1 MFSYLYYT
9 LFFFYVSLYC
19 MGQQCVFFSNV
30 SRRGKDKKK
39 WISCYLVYFDVF
51 SSWCTYWAHIVVF
64 ICYSNVLA
72 RLIIPSFCF
81 IFTKFVIF
89 VIHFFLVFVISSFAS
104 ICYYFFYSF
113 VIPSFCIIWLSKFS
127 CTFQSPC
134 ACSQMTENNT
144 RRQRRSSS
152 PCDKVKL
159 ARDGLG
165 PHNWLGNLGEWR
177 P

>member
-1 MFSYLYYT
+1 MYRDEGNITCVYVQLSSFHSI
-9 LFFFYVSLYC
+9 FFFYVSLYC

-104 ICYYFFYSF
+104 ICYSNF
-113 VIPSFCIIWLSKFS
+113 VLFICNSKFLHYLIVQIFLYFS
-127 CTFQSPC
+127 VPLRMFPEDRKQHEEEKAKFKS
-134 ACSQMTENNT
+134 
-144 RRQRRSSS
+144 
-152 PCDKVKL
+152 L
-159 ARDGLG
+159 
-165 PHNWLGNLGEWR
+165 W
-177 P
+177 

>member
-1 MFSYLYYT
+1 MCLCSVIFITLY
-9 LFFFYVSLYC
+9 FFFFHVSLYY

-30 SRRGKDKKK
+30 SRRGKYKIK

-104 ICYYFFYSF
+104 ICYSNF
-113 VIPSFCIIWLSKFS
+113 VLFICNSKFLLYLIVQFFLYFS
-127 CTFQSPC
+127 VPLCMFPEDRKQHEEEKAKFKS
-134 ACSQMTENNT
+134 
-144 RRQRRSSS
+144 
-152 PCDKVKL
+152 L
-159 ARDGLG
+159 
-165 PHNWLGNLGEWR
+165 W
-177 P
+177 